1 MKQSHEAICIYT
13 SVMTRLLR
21 DNRGIIEAM
30 KLRTVLSKANSV
42 LSYLQRRRK
51 AKLYQQWVERAGLPS
66 DAVPEEESAGD
77 IIPKIHKEQLRIPIL
92 YMLLGAA
99 LVILFVG
106 VILIIISSCR
116 CLRCHCFCMP

>member
-1 MKQSHEAICIYT
+1 
-13 SVMTRLLR
+13 
-21 DNRGIIEAM
+21 M
-30 KLRTVLSKANSV
+30 KLRTLLSKANSV

-106 VILIIISSCR
+106 VILIIISSC
-116 CLRCHCFCMP
+116 